1 MSAVDELPLQS
12 ESSGAPASLLA
23 ALVIVARYRGIHLS
37 QTQLR
42 RDHSLAPGE
51 VSPDQLVHIA
61 RANGMRA
68 LTTRLGF
75 GDLMQMGAALPAILL
90 LKNGSAMVL
99 LQVERK
105 AQPPHVVVQ
114 DPVAGEDALLTLDE
128 QRLALGWV
136 GEVILLKRD
145 YRLRDEDQPFGLRLI
160 AGQVFRDR
168 RIARD
173 IAVAAFV
180 LSILALAP
188 IMFWRLL
195 IDKVLYYHSL
205 DTLAV
210 LCVAMLV
217 LIVFETIFG
226 YMRRFLV
233 LHITACVRLIPLSQV
248 ARYVV

>member
-12 ESSGAPASLLA
+12 ESSGAASLLA

-42 RDHSLAPGE
+42 RDHRLAPGE
-51 VSPDQLVHIA
+51 LSPDQLVDIA

-68 LTTRLGF
+68 LTTRLSF
-75 GDLMQMGAALPAILL
+75 GDLMRMGAALPAILL

-145 YRLRDEDQPFGLRLI
+145 YRLRDEDQPFGLRLK
-160 AGQVFRDR
+160 G
-168 RIARD
+168 
-173 IAVAAFV
+173 
-180 LSILALAP
+180 
-188 IMFWRLL
+188 
-195 IDKVLYYHSL
+195 
-205 DTLAV
+205 
-210 LCVAMLV
+210 
-217 LIVFETIFG
+217 
-226 YMRRFLV
+226 
-233 LHITACVRLIPLSQV
+233 
-248 ARYVV
+248 